1 MTIPSFHL
9 GVKIS
14 IKKQKIIMESTGCI
28 KNLIFKIYGIFK
40 WESDTIIFKRN
51 LNKTQVS
58 NKD

>member
-1 MTIPSFHL
+1 
-9 GVKIS
+9 
-14 IKKQKIIMESTGCI
+14 MESTGCI